1 MSLLQ
6 KVKRTAQQASDTA
19 ASLYK
24 KNPAVF
30 TVASVFIF
38 FSGIA
43 AIYASVELTSTPEFC
58 SSCHIMEQAHASW
71 TESVHY
77 NVPEGEKRAAC
88 RDCHLPPWNRPV
100 ELLWSKAYH
109 GIKDVAKNFLE
120 KEEMKYPG
128 YYFNMKSKA
137 WKTVHNASC
146 LKCHSDIFDK
156 DYGGAGNIHAG
167 LKKNR
172 NMRCASCHADVA
184 HKEYLPPEMRP
195 GAAR

>member
-128 YYFNMKSKA
+128 YYFNMKSNRVLKNSYKNNFHGGIIV
-137 WKTVHNASC
+137 KTNMEVNKECAEM
-146 LKCHSDIFDK
+146 
-156 DYGGAGNIHAG
+156 
-167 LKKNR
+167 KKNR
-172 NMRCASCHADVA
+172 EKCSAI
-184 HKEYLPPEMRP
+184 
-195 GAAR
+195 